1 MPVPGRRQERLNELL
16 HQELSELLSRTSKDP
31 RLQGFTV
38 TRVETTADLRQ
49 ARVYV
54 TFLGTDEEKKGA
66 LQALD
71 HARGFLRSQLAS
83 RLEMRFVPEVSFHL
97 DPSLERGQRIL
108 DLLRGIE
115 SQEGK

>member
-1 MPVPGRRQERLNELL
+1 MRTLSRRQQRVNELL

-31 RLQGFTV
+31 RLQGFTI
-38 TRVETTADLRQ
+38 TKVETTPDLRQ

-54 TFLGTDEEKKGA
+54 THLGSAKEQKEA

-71 HARGFLRSQLAS
+71 HARGFFRRQLAE

-97 DPSLERGQRIL
+97 DSSLERGQRIL
-108 DLLRGIE
+108 DLLREIE
-115 SQEGK
+115 SEEEK